1 MGRRGPIARISLQ
14 VDPRRGRLCPREAML
29 DVATHQFR
37 QLEFQSLRADL
48 GAALHRPGANDPDN
62 GPRQH
67 VEPLRRH
74 PGQVGAIDGYF
85 LSAKEVRDHL
95 DRAGQL
101 RRALGYP
108 ATENAASPERRDNA
122 RPAPR
127 DAREGSGD
135 KTCARW
141 LAVAI
146 EERRE
151 SICDWPWAGCSP
163 SRCGL
168 RPATYSIGVVAF
180 VGVQAFTIG
189 KEFESAVPSA

>member
-1 MGRRGPIARISLQ
+1 MGRRGPIARISRQ

-85 LSAKEVRDHL
+85 LSAKKSAIISTGRVNSDERWATRPPRTPQAQSAVTMPDQRLATRAKVRATKHAL
-95 DRAGQL
+95 D
-101 RRALGYP
+101 
-108 ATENAASPERRDNA
+108 
-122 RPAPR
+122 
-127 DAREGSGD
+127 
-135 KTCARW
+135 
-141 LAVAI
+141 
-146 EERRE
+146 
-151 SICDWPWAGCSP
+151 
-163 SRCGL
+163 GL
-168 RPATYSIGVVAF
+168 RLR
-180 VGVQAFTIG
+180 
-189 KEFESAVPSA
+189 

>member
-1 MGRRGPIARISLQ
+1 MGRRGPIARISRQ

-67 VEPLRRH
+67 VEPLPRH

-101 RRALGYP
+101 RRAWATRPPRTPQAQSAVQQCPTSASRRARRFGRPNMRSMACGCDRGTARIDLRLALG
-108 ATENAASPERRDNA
+108 
-122 RPAPR
+122 
-127 DAREGSGD
+127 GMF
-135 KTCARW
+135 
-141 LAVAI
+141 
-146 EERRE
+146 
-151 SICDWPWAGCSP
+151 
-163 SRCGL
+163 
-168 RPATYSIGVVAF
+168 VVALRSSTCD
-180 VGVQAFTIG
+180 V
-189 KEFESAVPSA
+189 

>member
-108 ATENAASPERRDNA
+108 ATENAASPELNLAPYAQILRNCLANEVLEDGSHSDERRRD
-122 RPAPR
+122 PR
-127 DAREGSGD
+127 ASSF
-135 KTCARW
+135 K
-141 LAVAI
+141 
-146 EERRE
+146 
-151 SICDWPWAGCSP
+151 
-163 SRCGL
+163 
-168 RPATYSIGVVAF
+168 AT
-180 VGVQAFTIG
+180 
-189 KEFESAVPSA
+189 